1 MGRDESQAK
10 APFSDANSIAGL
22 IHCLPL
28 ALVPASVASSY
39 HSLALAVWSRKLGS
53 IITCR
58 SSILETKA
66 LLSLV
71 MAHSVLDAIQG
82 IPKPPS
88 LMGSAEIFLLR

>member
-1 MGRDESQAK
+1 MGRDESQAE

-39 HSLALAVWSRKLGS
+39 HSLALAVWSRKLRS

-66 LLSLV
+66 LSLV
-71 MAHSVLDAIQG
+71 MAHFVLDAIQG